1 MTRLDWSWRL
11 ETWPF
16 AQPYR
21 FAGHTWTSID
31 LFVASVTDG
40 ENVGIGEAAGIYYR
54 DDTPAKME
62 NAVATALARLPSPL
76 TPESLRECMP
86 PAGLRN
92 ALDCALWDLRAKQA
106 RKPVW
111 QLAGLEPPRALTSVF
126 TLSIDEPSR
135 MARHARDQAQF
146 RAFKLK
152 IAGDA
157 DDIARVLAVRDARP
171 DVWIGI
177 DANQSLD
184 MRRLQAL
191 LPHLESA
198 RVQML
203 EQPLPVGC
211 EAQLDGLGSPVPLA
225 ADESVQTCAEL
236 DGLQGRFD
244 IVNIKLDKSGGLTE
258 ALHMVDAARR
268 LGLKIMVGNM
278 LGTSRA
284 MAPGF
289 LIGQHCEVVDLDGP
303 LLIGSDV
310 QPGLDYS
317 DGSVWC
323 DETVWGSP

>member
-21 FAGHTWTSID
+21 FAGHTWTRID
-31 LFVASVTDG
+31 LFVAKATDG
-40 ENVGIGEAAGIYYR
+40 EYVGIGEAAGVYYR

-62 NAVATALARLPSPL
+62 KAVAAALARLPEHLS
-76 TPESLRECMP
+76 PESLRECMTP
-86 PAGLRN
+86 GGLRN

-106 RKPVW
+106 RQPVW
-111 QLAGLEPPRALTSVF
+111 RLAGLEPPRALTSVY

-135 MARHARDQAQF
+135 MARRAQDQAQF

-157 DDIARVLAVRDARP
+157 HDAARVLAVRDARP
-171 DVWIGI
+171 DAWIGI

-184 MRRLQAL
+184 MRGLQAL

-225 ADESVQTCAEL
+225 ADESVQTCADL
-236 DGLQGRFD
+236 DELQGRFD

-310 QPGLDYS
+310 QPGLDYT

-323 DETVWGSP
+323 DESVWGSP